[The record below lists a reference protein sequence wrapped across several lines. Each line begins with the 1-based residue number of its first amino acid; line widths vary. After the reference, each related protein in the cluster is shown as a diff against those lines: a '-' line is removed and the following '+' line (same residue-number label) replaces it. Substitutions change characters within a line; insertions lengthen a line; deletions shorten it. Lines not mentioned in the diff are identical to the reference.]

1 MSWCYCQDCKDIYFP
16 DKGQRRQTHV
26 PFRDK
31 ASQLNLRP
39 HRRFANAAEEAS
51 QTQPTQREP
60 EEEPEEDEVPDLPL
74 EPHAD
79 DEKEA
84 EQVLLPLEGSESVPD
99 LPESQEYP
107 SMEEYKKR
115 WAEKLKHHANKCEG
129 FFATANLVPEP
140 VPQLWN
146 DCRTL
151 NSCARSA

>member
-1 MSWCYCQDCKDIYFP
+1 M
-16 DKGQRRQTHV
+16 
-26 PFRDK
+26 
-31 ASQLNLRP
+31 
-39 HRRFANAAEEAS
+39 
-51 QTQPTQREP
+51 
-60 EEEPEEDEVPDLPL
+60 PDLPL

-84 EQVLLPLEGSESVPD
+84 EQVLLPLEGSENVPD
-99 LPESQEYP
+99 LPESQEFP
-107 SMEEYKKR
+107 STEEYKRR

-151 NSCARSA
+151 NFLCAKCVNAVPR